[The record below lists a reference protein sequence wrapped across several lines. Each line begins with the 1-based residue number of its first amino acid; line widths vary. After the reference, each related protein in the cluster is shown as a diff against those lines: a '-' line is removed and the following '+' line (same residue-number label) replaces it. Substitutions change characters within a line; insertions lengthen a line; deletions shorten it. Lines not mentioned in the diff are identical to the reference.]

1 MNKQIMKAKDTDM
14 LPMPDVRVDTGL
26 YAKNSDCLAAWML
39 LEGAEVFGGIKPANL
54 INLKNQPRRCGRNLY
69 AIWKQEGGALIAR
82 SGLETAVLADRHD
95 SLLLLLYRPA
105 MVASLLKQPSVRRL
119 LARAG
124 YQDDASMDMCVKLL
138 SERASLGVF
147 PHEIGIFLGYP
158 LKDVAAFMG
167 LCRIPFSC
175 QGPWKIYGNPA
186 VSLDLAATFKKCRQ
200 NMALHLN
207 SALIAVEELVLSGPG
222 FFVSGN

>member
-1 MNKQIMKAKDTDM
+1 M
-14 LPMPDVRVDTGL
+14 LSVPDVRVDTAI
-26 YAKNSDCLAAWML
+26 YANKSDCLAAWLL

-54 INLKNQPRRCGRNLY
+54 INLRNQPRHCGRNLY
-69 AIWKQEGGALIAR
+69 AIWQQEGVALIAR
-82 SGLETAVLADRHD
+82 SGLAAAVLADRDD

-105 MVASLLKQPSVRRL
+105 MVEALLQQSSVRRL
-119 LARAG
+119 LGRAG
-124 YQDDASMDMCVKLL
+124 YPDDAAMAMCVKLL
-138 SERASLGVF
+138 SQRASAGAF

-186 VSLDLAATFKKCRQ
+186 ASLDLAAAFKKCRQ
-200 NMALHLN
+200 NMARHLE
-207 SALIAVEELVLSGPG
+207 SAFGAVDELMMCGD
-222 FFVSGN
+222 FFKTGS